1 MPYRFLALD
10 LDDTLLNEEG
20 RISPRNRAAVRAAQ
34 ARGVVVTLA
43 TGRMYRSARV
53 FAEELGLVVPLITY
67 NGALVKDNA
76 GQVYLDRPL
85 PLTAARIALNVARE
99 HDIHVN
105 LFLDDE
111 LYVDRDDEWTERYRK
126 SSGVTPRFVPD
137 LADVLTRAPNKV
149 LLIAEPE
156 RLHSLRPELTA
167 RLGSEARITS
177 SKPTFLEII
186 HPEVSKRSGIEYLL
200 AFFGLRPEE
209 AIAVGDNYNDLEM
222 LDLAGLG
229 VAMGNAPPEV
239 KAKAD
244 YVTASN
250 IEDGVA
256 QVIERFILA

>member
-10 LDDTLLNEEG
+10 LDDTLLNDKG
-20 RISPRNRAAVRAAQ
+20 HISPRNSAAIRAAQ

-53 FAEELGLVVPLITY
+53 FAEELGVVVPLITY

-76 GQVYLDRPL
+76 GRVYLDRPL
-85 PLTAARIALNVARE
+85 PLTAARIALNVARK
-99 HDIHVN
+99 HDVHVN

-111 LYVDRDDEWTERYRK
+111 LYVDRDDEWTERYRR
-126 SSGVTPRFVPD
+126 SSGVNPHFVSD
-137 LADVLTRAPNKV
+137 LEDVLTRAPNKV
-149 LLIAEPE
+149 LFIAEPE
-156 RLHSLRPELTA
+156 RLQSLRPELTA
-167 RLGSEARITS
+167 RLGSEARVTS

-200 AFFGLRPEE
+200 AFFGIRPEE
-209 AIAVGDNYNDLEM
+209 AVAVGDNYNDLEM
-222 LDLAGLG
+222 IDLAGLG

-244 YVTASN
+244 YITASN
-250 IEDGVA
+250 TEDGVA
-256 QVIERFILA
+256 QVIEKFILE